1 MSSLTHDEGTYP
13 HLMSEQNQR
22 NLALRVVTRPNDTNH
37 YGTIFGGVILA
48 YIDQAGYVEARRHG
62 AFTWVTASIE
72 RVDFDAP
79 VGVGDVV
86 SFYTRTVRVGR
97 TSLTIEVE
105 VETDR
110 VESGRTVKVTSATMT
125 LVALDE
131 HFRPTPIAAGDNGDS
146 KP

>member
-1 MSSLTHDEGTYP
+1 MPEHP
-13 HLMSEQNQR
+13 R

-37 YGTIFGGVILA
+37 YGTVFGGVILA

-62 AFTWVTASIE
+62 AFTWVTASVE
-72 RVDFDAP
+72 RVDFEAP

-86 SFYTRTVRVGR
+86 SFYARTVRIGR
-97 TSLTIEVE
+97 TSLTVEIEVE
-105 VETDR
+105 SER
-110 VESGRTVKVTSATMT
+110 VESGRVARVTGATMT

-131 HFRPTPIAAGDNGDS
+131 HCRPTPILPEGADGS